1 MNNNS
6 IYKIATQ
13 KILKDK
19 KTLSIS
25 VLFSFFLL
33 IIFFYFSNFSQFNQ
47 VLSLDLSLGTKVSAF
62 FEIILESFKVMPNI
76 TFTLYIIWMFLFF
89 IFNAV
94 FVFLWKQ
101 KKKNIEQIAQ
111 FEGELKTKSSSGK
124 LAFLSSVF
132 SFLGFG
138 CIACGQT
145 ILLSI
150 FTLFFSASANL
161 VYTAGNMILFLGI
174 LLLIY
179 VIRKDLKQIYLDK
192 MCEI

>member
-1 MNNNS
+1 M
-6 IYKIATQ
+6 YKLAFL
-13 KILKDK
+13 KILKNK
-19 KTLSIS
+19 KSLLQSI
-25 VLFSFFLL
+25 LFSFLLL
-33 IIFFYFSNFSQFNQ
+33 ILFFYFANFSQINQ
-47 VLSLDLSLGTKVSAF
+47 VLFLNLSIFTKISVF

-76 TFTLYIIWMFLFF
+76 TFILYFIWTVLFF
-89 IFNAV
+89 IFNIV
-94 FVFLWKQ
+94 FVFLWRQ
-101 KKKNIEQIAQ
+101 KRDNLREFPLSAQEVQKN
-111 FEGELKTKSSSGK
+111 SSGK
-124 LAFLSSVF
+124 LAFVSSVF

-150 FTLFFSASANL
+150 FTLFFSASAST
-161 VYTAGNMILFLGI
+161 VYFAGNFILFIGI